1 MGRRGGGGRVL
12 RLPEA
17 RFDST
22 ALNSASLHDACR
34 FFMRTT
40 GRASAAACSS
50 SPAEPRIRAH
60 KARICIWVGVGGCG
74 GFSRIQSRWPTK
86 LPEGGKPSS
95 IAASRSGAFL
105 ASTSGVLER
114 SKGRD
119 WNSGEGASDN
129 VADLANERSAGLGE
143 EIAGLT
149 PHHGT
154 CRRVTSAMSAWEGDA
169 RTPEYRSCDDRRGE
183 IAARY

>member
-1 MGRRGGGGRVL
+1 MYSPAEQFQLRASFGSPLHIYAMAKLKHIETQLSRLPLILDLGKSAFARKRAALSRMQEIIAVPGINAEKKKIRRACKAVKERLNKIEGKGLGRRGGGGRVL

-74 GFSRIQSRWPTK
+74 GFSRI
-86 LPEGGKPSS
+86 
-95 IAASRSGAFL
+95 
-105 ASTSGVLER
+105 
-114 SKGRD
+114 
-119 WNSGEGASDN
+119 
-129 VADLANERSAGLGE
+129 
-143 EIAGLT
+143 
-149 PHHGT
+149 
-154 CRRVTSAMSAWEGDA
+154 
-169 RTPEYRSCDDRRGE
+169 
-183 IAARY
+183 